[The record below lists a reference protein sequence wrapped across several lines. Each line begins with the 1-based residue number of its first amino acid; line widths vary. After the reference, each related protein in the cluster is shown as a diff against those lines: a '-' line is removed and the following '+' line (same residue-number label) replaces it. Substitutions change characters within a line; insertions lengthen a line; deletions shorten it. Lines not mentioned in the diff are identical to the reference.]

1 MKKCI
6 CLINGL
12 ASVLLFS
19 CSKDDNAKD
28 EYSVIPNPYEN
39 IKATFGNNIDPDNLY
54 NYANQTIPDYITKD
68 NGTANPI
75 TDEGATLGRV
85 LFYDVNLS
93 SDNTISCASCHK
105 QNHAFGDDVAASTG
119 VNGTTGRHAMRLVN
133 ARFGAERSFF
143 WDERAASLEEQVTMP
158 IRDHIELGF
167 SGENGDFSFD
177 DLITKLSKLGYYKEL
192 FNFVY
197 GSEEITEQKI
207 QLALAQFIRSIQSF
221 DSKYDEGRGAV
232 GADRLP
238 FPNFTQ
244 QENLG
249 KNLFLMQ
256 PDLDHSG
263 ERTGGGVG
271 CAGCHQVPEFDIDPT
286 SGNNGLITTITG
298 EGTDK
303 ANRRSPSL
311 RNIMKADGT
320 LNGPFMHT
328 GEFTSLD
335 EVLAH
340 YNDITFNNRL
350 DPRLRFN
357 NNAGQKLN
365 LTPQEI
371 AALKAFLQTLSGN
384 DVYTNEKWSN
394 PFL

>member
-1 MKKCI
+1 MKKYI
-6 CLINGL
+6 CLISCL
-12 ASVLLFS
+12 ASILLFS
-19 CSKDDNAKD
+19 CSKDDTTED
-28 EYSVIPNPYEN
+28 EYSVIPDPYKK
-39 IKATFGNNIDPDNLY
+39 IKAIFGNNIDPDNLY
-54 NYANQTIPDYITKD
+54 SYANQTIPDYITKD

-75 TDEGATLGRV
+75 TDAGATLGRV

-93 SDNTISCASCHK
+93 SDNTVSCASCHK

-119 VNGTTGRHAMRLVN
+119 VNGTTGRHAMRLIN
-133 ARFGAERSFF
+133 TRFGAERSFF
-143 WDERAASLEEQVTMP
+143 WDERAETLEEQVTMP

-167 SGENGDFSFD
+167 SAENGDLSFD
-177 DLITKLSKLGYYKEL
+177 DLIVKLSKQDYYKEL

-221 DSKYDEGRGAV
+221 DSKYDEGRAIT
-232 GADRLP
+232 GADAPP

-256 PDLDHSG
+256 PALDRVG

-271 CAGCHQVPEFDIDPT
+271 CANCHQVPEFDIDPT

-298 EGTDK
+298 EGTDNT
-303 ANRRSPSL
+303 NRRAPSL
-311 RNIMKADGT
+311 RDIMKPDGT

-328 GEFTSLD
+328 GEFASLD
-335 EVLAH
+335 EVFAH
-340 YNDITFNNRL
+340 YNNITFNNRL
-350 DPRLRFN
+350 DPRLRLGSV
-357 NNAGQKLN
+357 GQKLN
-365 LTPQEI
+365 LTPQEK

-384 DVYTNEKWSN
+384 DVYSNEKWSN
-394 PFL
+394 PFPE